1 MFQQDL
7 LYYVCLIPVIL
18 LSLAFHEFS
27 HAFVSDKL
35 GDHTARDM
43 GRLTLNPIKHL
54 DPLGTLMIIVS
65 SVKGWG
71 FGWAKPVPISP
82 RYYKRPKL
90 GTVIVS
96 LAGPLS
102 NLLLAFIFAF
112 PYLYLLAEQI
122 ISLDFT
128 LTKFE
133 NSLLMLSKIGFQINL
148 GLSVFNLIPI
158 PPLDGS
164 KILSAVLPA
173 RYYFKIMQYE
183 NYIGLIFLAIVL
195 LAPQVLWA
203 VLGPVLNF
211 LSNLIQTIVLP
222 IVT

>member
-1 MFQQDL
+1 MFEQDL

-112 PYLYLLAEQI
+112 PYLYLVAKQI

-183 NYIGLIFLAIVL
+183 NYIGMIFLAIVL